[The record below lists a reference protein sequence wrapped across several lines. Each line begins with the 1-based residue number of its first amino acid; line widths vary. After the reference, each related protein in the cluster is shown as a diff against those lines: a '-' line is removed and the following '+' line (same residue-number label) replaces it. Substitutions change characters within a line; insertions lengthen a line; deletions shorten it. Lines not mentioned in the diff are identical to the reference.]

1 MTRPGRSPRRVS
13 VLLPGIDNIPAKG
26 GGFFNTLRF
35 VDLLSQHRATDLV
48 TYRHREAGTPFL
60 DDIAAEM
67 QAEGRIAVLVW
78 GPDIAELLA
87 RHHGR
92 FPMVYYQRSNDWGI
106 QLPADVP
113 VLCISKYTMATA
125 QQYWPGNP
133 QFYLPPALRP
143 ECRSDGRDRD
153 IDVLI
158 VARKQPRYV
167 VEDLRQRLSGHCRV
181 HLQTEF
187 ISQDELIDL
196 YRRSKVYLY
205 SFDAM
210 RTDHHPSGWRMMEG
224 ISNQTLEAIACGCTV
239 FSDLRGGQLDFV
251 QPGQWGYK
259 LQTYSPEW
267 DVEQIRRAVAEYPQ
281 AGHEAHQA
289 FVVQEYSEAAFHDR
303 APHLLSFLDGFFD
316 FAASHPARVEA
327 FDFPEPVTTRRR
339 LRERLYRWKRRLL
352 G

>member
-1 MTRPGRSPRRVS
+1 MSGEQPARRVS

-35 VDLLSQHRATDLV
+35 VDLLSRHRETELA
-48 TYRHREAGTPFL
+48 TYRHREPGTPFL
-60 DDIAAEM
+60 EDIASEM
-67 QAEGRIAVLVW
+67 ERERRIAVLVW
-78 GPDIAELLA
+78 GPDIAELLD
-87 RHHGR
+87 RYHGR

-106 QLPADVP
+106 DLPPDVP

-143 ECRSDGRDRD
+143 ECCSDGRDRD
-153 IDVLI
+153 IDVL
-158 VARKQPRYV
+158 VVERKQPRYV
-167 VEDLRQRLSGHCRV
+167 VEDLCRRLGPHCRV
-181 HLQTEF
+181 HLQSDF

-205 SFDAM
+205 SFAAM
-210 RTDHHPSGWRMMEG
+210 RTDHHHSGWRMMEG

-251 QPGQWGYK
+251 QPGQWGFK
-259 LQTYSPEW
+259 LQTHSPEW
-267 DVEQIRRAVAEYPQ
+267 DVEQILRAVADYPQ
-281 AGHEAHQA
+281 IGQEAHRT
-289 FVVQEYSEAAFHDR
+289 FVEQEYSEEAFHQR
-303 APHLLSFLDGFFD
+303 APQLLSFLDSFFD
-316 FAASHPARVEA
+316 FAANHPPRVEA
-327 FDFPEPVTTRRR
+327 FDFPEPITSGRR
-339 LRERLYRWKRRLL
+339 LREHLYRWRRRLL